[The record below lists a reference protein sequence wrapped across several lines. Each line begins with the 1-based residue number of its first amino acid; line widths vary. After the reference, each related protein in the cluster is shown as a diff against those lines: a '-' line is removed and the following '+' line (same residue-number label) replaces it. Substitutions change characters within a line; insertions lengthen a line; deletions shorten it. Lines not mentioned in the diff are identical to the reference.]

1 MSAGDRRLHRSAI
14 GAEALDGLRQLA
26 LPILIVSVL
35 GGGLSGEALVRAIG
49 FGLAGLVF
57 SVVVAAVQWQ
67 STTWRLDADSV
78 RLRRGVLSESI
89 TTIPLERVQA
99 VDTVRGPVQRLFGA
113 VELHVQSAGGG
124 KAGEIVLKAVA
135 PREAEE
141 LREAVRVASGE
152 AVAGED
158 HDAQLGASPERP
170 AGLAVPP
177 AASPVRAA
185 WRLRTGPLLVAALTS
200 GSLGVLLPVVAAGSQ
215 VVDDVLGREEAERL
229 LPDTLTEVA
238 VLAGGVL
245 LSAWVLSVL
254 GTVVAF
260 AGFAAAREGERL
272 RIRRG
277 IVERREA
284 SVPVARVHAVRVI
297 ESPLRE
303 PLGFAQVRVE
313 TAGYADEPATAQT
326 LLPLVRRRE
335 VAAVL
340 ADLLPELEL
349 PPEALT
355 RLEAPPRR
363 ALRRQLAG
371 PVVLALLTAA
381 ALTAAFGA
389 PGAAAFTLVVPA
401 AALGVARHRAAGWRL
416 DAAGRVVLRSR
427 RFARTT
433 SVADA
438 RRLQAVRSS
447 ATALQRRAEL
457 ATLRVDVS
465 SGRALRVE
473 DLDQRTVDDL
483 LGRLAGAMTR
493 P

>member
-1 MSAGDRRLHRSAI
+1 VTDRRLHRAAI

-26 LPILIVSVL
+26 LPILIVAVL
-35 GGGLSGEALVRAIG
+35 GGGLSTEALVRAVAL
-49 FGLAGLVF
+49 GLAGLVL
-57 SVVVAAVQWQ
+57 SVIVAAIQWQ
-67 STTWRLDADSV
+67 TTRWRLDAGSV

-89 TTIPLERVQA
+89 TAIALERVQA

-124 KAGEIVLKAVA
+124 KAGEIVLKAVSPA
-135 PREAEE
+135 EAEE
-141 LREAVRVASGE
+141 LREAVRAASGE
-152 AVAGED
+152 AAAGPD
-158 HDAQLGASPERP
+158 LDALLEASPERP
-170 AGLAVPP
+170 AGLVAPPP
-177 AASPVRAA
+177 AAPARTA

-200 GSLGVLLPVVAAGSQ
+200 GSLGVLVPVVAAASQ
-215 VVDDVLGREEAERL
+215 VVDDVLGREDAERL
-229 LPDTLTEVA
+229 LPSTPAEAALLAGA
-238 VLAGGVL
+238 VLAF
-245 LSAWVLSVL
+245 AWVLSVL
-254 GTVVAF
+254 GTIVAF
-260 AGFAAAREGERL
+260 AGFAVAREGGRL

-326 LLPLVRRRE
+326 LLPLVRRGE
-335 VAAVL
+335 VARVL
-340 ADLLPELEL
+340 GELLPELEL
-349 PPEALT
+349 PAEALT
-355 RLEAPPRR
+355 RLERPPRR

-371 PVVLALLTAA
+371 PVGLALFVAA
-381 ALTAAFGA
+381 VAVAVAGT
-389 PGAAAFTLVVPA
+389 PGAAALVLVLPA

-416 DAAGRVVLRSR
+416 RDDRVVLRSR

-433 SVADA
+433 AVADA

-447 ATALQRRAEL
+447 ASPVQRRGRL

-473 DLDQRTVDDL
+473 DLEQATVDDL
-483 LGRLAGAMTR
+483 LGRLGTAMTR
-493 P
+493 PA